1 MEKNFGH
8 LECLETT
15 FKYALSASAELGPWF
30 SDHVWKHALAEEMV
44 PKLHGKISTRFRRF
58 PQEDAMARIEAE
70 SKSLQEAVTFVAN
83 HHPNEN
89 EILSQLS
96 PKVHLLYEKLSL
108 IFQYSKDTK
117 CIVFTQQRH
126 TARLLGDLFAI
137 LEVPNLHPGVLVGIR
152 SGDVAGMNTTYR
164 QQFKVM
170 TEFRKGG
177 INCLV
182 QLALIQDYLRLL
194 IGS

>member
-1 MEKNFGH
+1 MEKLAQDSGGFH
-8 LECLETT
+8 RRMQWP
-15 FKYALSASAELGPWF
+15 ELRP
-30 SDHVWKHALAEEMV
+30 S
-44 PKLHGKISTRFRRF
+44 
-58 PQEDAMARIEAE
+58 
-70 SKSLQEAVTFVAN
+70 
-83 HHPNEN
+83 
-89 EILSQLS
+89 
-96 PKVHLLYEKLSL
+96 
-108 IFQYSKDTK
+108 
-117 CIVFTQQRH
+117 
-126 TARLLGDLFAI
+126 
-137 LEVPNLHPGVLVGIR
+137 PGVLVGIR